1 MRLWISHQT
10 FLPGDEFRGMIA
22 MQDMLRAAFDFLYKY
37 MRRIRLHSRRLLSA
51 SVVLLVVG
59 VVALS
64 TATRRPY
71 LHVQTASWHITKA
84 GHLSASEGQECS
96 KARSRAAAESRREIP
111 TDPPSISSFHVSH
124 EEVISPAQA
133 IVTQS
138 RHLRAPP
145 SLS

>member
-10 FLPGDEFRGMIA
+10 FLPGDEFDGMIA
-22 MQDMLRAAFDFLYKY
+22 MQEMLGAAFDFLYEY
-37 MRRIRLHSRRLLSA
+37 MTRILLHSRRLLAA

-71 LHVQTASWHITKA
+71 LHVQTASWHLTKA
-84 GHLSASEGQECS
+84 GHLSAAEGQECS

-111 TDPPSISSFHVSH
+111 TDPPSASSHHVSR
-124 EEVISPAQA
+124 EEVISPAQTM
-133 IVTQS
+133 VTQS
-138 RHLRAPP
+138 GHLRAPP